1 MVLKNSKSIKITY
14 YGSGEISMIE
24 VPTLTQHSLEFYMEQ
39 YQRNREAFKWEIV
52 EDNKKIYKKTK

>member
-1 MVLKNSKSIKITY
+1 
-14 YGSGEISMIE
+14 MIE